1 MVKLLKNMLGRYTK
15 VIVCILLLQCGQ
27 CMLSLYLPMINTGIV
42 DYGVAKGDV
51 SYIVRSG
58 IIMIALSFV
67 QFACAIGASIL
78 GTRVALK
85 AGKDLREKIYVKI
98 LSLSQKE
105 IAVMGAP
112 TLITRATNDVQQVIQ
127 FVLFLFTSIINAP
140 IMFAGGVALSLM
152 QDVKLSI
159 VIIVT
164 VPVLIVISIVFIS
177 KMVPYYRKNQ
187 KGIDALNSVI
197 RDQISGVRVVK
208 AFRNEKYE
216 ENRLED
222 VNENLYQIN
231 LAIGRMTTLLTPLFT
246 FIVGFSKLAIMYLGG
261 RFAVDGAVEIGKISA
276 FMSYTSFILSATLI
290 ASMIF
295 LMLPKADV
303 SAERIMEIFNTSTT
317 VKDKENSKASIN
329 RGGELVFK
337 NVEYSYAPDNPE
349 VEPVLKNISFR
360 AKPGQTTAII
370 GSTGCGKSTLLNL
383 IPRLADATK
392 GQILYDG
399 VDIRDY
405 DRNKLDD
412 MIGLVPQKSFLFG
425 GTLAQNLR
433 YAKKDATDDE
443 LWEALRIAQADGF
456 IKESKGQLDMKVSE
470 GGKNYSGGQRQRLAI
485 ARAIVRHPSIY
496 IFDDSF
502 SALDYATDKKLR
514 GALKEVTQDS
524 IVIIVGQRISSIRN
538 ADQII
543 VLNNGQIEATGTHE
557 ELLANCRTYQE
568 IADSQPSQSKEVSA

>member
-1 MVKLLKNMLGRYTK
+1 
-15 VIVCILLLQCGQ
+15 
-27 CMLSLYLPMINTGIV
+27 MINTGIV

-58 IIMIALSFV
+58 IIMVALSFV

-140 IMFAGGVALSLM
+140 IMFVGGVALSLM

-159 VIIVT
+159 VIIVI
-164 VPVLIVISIVFIS
+164 VPILIVISIIFIS

-208 AFRNEKYE
+208 AFGNEKYE

-261 RFAVDGAVEIGKISA
+261 RFAVDGVVEIGKISA

-290 ASMIF
+290 ASMVF

-303 SAERIMEIFNTSTT
+303 SAERIMEIFDTYST
-317 VKDKENSKASIN
+317 VKDKDNSKTSIK

-349 VEPVLKNISFR
+349 VEPVLKNISFS

-399 VDIRDY
+399 VDIKDY

-412 MIGLVPQKSFLFG
+412 IIGLVPQKSFLFG

-433 YAKKDATDDE
+433 YANKNATDDE

-456 IKESKGQLDMKVSE
+456 IKESKGQLNMQVSE

-485 ARAIVRHPSIY
+485 ARAIVRHPAIY

-514 GALKEVTQDS
+514 SALKEVTQDS
-524 IVIIVGQRISSIRN
+524 VVIIVGQRISSIRN

-543 VLNNGQIEATGTHE
+543 VLNNGEIEAIGTHE
-557 ELLANCRTYQE
+557 ELLASCRTYQE
-568 IADSQPSQSKEVSA
+568 IADSQPSQSKEVGA

>member
-1 MVKLLKNMLGRYTK
+1 
-15 VIVCILLLQCGQ
+15 
-27 CMLSLYLPMINTGIV
+27 MINTGIV

-303 SAERIMEIFNTSTT
+303 SAERIMEIFNTSST

>member
-1 MVKLLKNMLGRYTK
+1 
-15 VIVCILLLQCGQ
+15 
-27 CMLSLYLPMINTGIV
+27 MINTGIV

>member
-1 MVKLLKNMLGRYTK
+1 
-15 VIVCILLLQCGQ
+15 
-27 CMLSLYLPMINTGIV
+27 MINTGIV

-164 VPVLIVISIVFIS
+164 VPVLVVISIVFIS